1 MKDALEAQYL
11 EELEALQFDSP
22 DLLNDLYDNA
32 VTADGCRVEPD
43 GTCRHGYSSPLLLL
57 GMI

>member
-43 GTCRHGYSSPLLLL
+43 VTCLHVYSSPLLLL
-57 GMI
+57 GII